1 MAVVIL
7 PFFLQTKTIKE
18 WLLPSFF
25 LWFSW
30 FLWVL
35 YSVPLALLGGLFFLF
50 ADMLSKLKIS
60 IALILSKSVRAD
72 LNFMQSGGKIIC
84 FPVDDFG
91 K

>member
-7 PFFLQTKTIKE
+7 PVFLPTKTIKE

-30 FLWVL
+30 FLWIF
-35 YSVPLALLGGLFFLF
+35 YSVPLALLGGLFFSACRYFVKSENLNS
-50 ADMLSKLKIS
+50 LNSL
-60 IALILSKSVRAD
+60 KSVQAD
-72 LNFMQSGGKIIC
+72 LNCMQSGGKIIY

-91 K
+91 E

>member
-7 PFFLQTKTIKE
+7 PVFLPTKTIKE

-35 YSVPLALLGGLFFLF
+35 YSVPLALFRWPLFPVCRYVDKPENPNSLNS
-50 ADMLSKLKIS
+50 L
-60 IALILSKSVRAD
+60 KSVQAD
-72 LNFMQSGGKIIC
+72 LNCMQSGGKINC